1 MTAPA
6 NGFSAN
12 ESQHH
17 ERKLQFNPHELEIIP
32 AGERAFWERMAEEV
46 KVEVEVADRYRKK
59 WTLVETVTV
68 ITATP
73 DQTYLEIGHRIGRT
87 PGAVRYRRQAMIH
100 LLREEHGANERVQAY
115 LSDPKINH
123 KYADYAQVYEVL
135 KGIGYLD
142 KPVSEQFAL
151 AVPLGQPSTSWRG
164 DGTSAALARQRK
176 QRDDI
181 LMHIERLVQ
190 SLSADDSSQLT

>member
-1 MTAPA
+1 MTTLS
-6 NGFSAN
+6 NNSSAD
-12 ESQHH
+12 EPQS
-17 ERKLQFNPHELEIIP
+17 RTRRLQFNPNELEIIP

-46 KVEVEVADRYRKK
+46 QLEVADRFRKK
-59 WTLVETVTV
+59 WTRIETVTV

-73 DQTYLEIGHRIGRT
+73 DQTYLEIGHQIGRS

-100 LLREEHGANERVQAY
+100 LLRDEHDAHERVQAY
-115 LSDPKINH
+115 LTDSKKNH
-123 KYADYAQVYEVL
+123 KYADYAQVYEAL

-151 AVPLGQPSTSWRG
+151 ALPLGQPSASWRG
-164 DGTSAALARQRK
+164 DGTSAALGRQRK

-181 LMHIERLVQ
+181 FALIERL
-190 SLSADDSSQLT
+190 AGSSVPT

>member
-1 MTAPA
+1 MTTPSRDASVNAPRRQA
-6 NGFSAN
+6 
-12 ESQHH
+12 
-17 ERKLQFNPHELEIIP
+17 RRLQFNPGDLEIIP
-32 AGERAFWERMAEEV
+32 AGERAFWERVAEEV
-46 KVEVEVADRYRKK
+46 QLEVADRFRKK
-59 WTLVETVTV
+59 WTRIETVTV

-73 DQTYLEIGHRIGRT
+73 DQTYLEIGNLIGRS

-100 LLREEHGANERVQAY
+100 LLRDEHGAHERVQAY
-115 LSDPKINH
+115 LTDPRKNH
-123 KYADYAQVYEVL
+123 KYADYAQVYEAL

-151 AVPLGQPSTSWRG
+151 AIPLGQPSTSWRG

-181 LMHIERLVQ
+181 LGLIERLAGPLGTGKT
-190 SLSADDSSQLT
+190 SEPS